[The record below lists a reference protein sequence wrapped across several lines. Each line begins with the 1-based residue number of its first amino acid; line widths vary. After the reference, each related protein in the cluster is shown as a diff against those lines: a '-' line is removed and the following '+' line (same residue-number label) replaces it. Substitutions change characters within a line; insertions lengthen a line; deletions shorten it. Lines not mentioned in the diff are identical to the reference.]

1 MDTAAFIQSRID
13 ATKAQIVA
21 YEDATIA
28 LATDG
33 IQSYKLDTGQTIQN
47 VTKLDLIA
55 LNKTLDSLYNRC
67 ATLEAR
73 LNGTGTVIGVPR
85 W

>member
-1 MDTAAFIQSRID
+1 MQRDFIQARIT
-13 ATKAQIVA
+13 ATQAQIVA
-21 YEDATIA
+21 YEAASLA

-33 IQSYKLDTGQTIQN
+33 IQSYKLDTGQTVQN
-47 VTKLDLIA
+47 VTKLDLEWITKN
-55 LNKTLDSLYNRC
+55 LNALYNLC

-73 LNGTGTVIGVPR
+73 LNGGSVNVVPL